1 MEISRYLFQSPYS
14 SQFQVG
20 KVDPS
25 SVSTK
30 TTEQDNSGLESAI
43 NQPLENA
50 SSFKATQE
58 KEVVPT
64 VSDGTNLDVYA

>member
-1 MEISRYLFQSPYS
+1 MDISRYLFQSPYS

-25 SVSTK
+25 SVGTK
-30 TTEQDNSGLESAI
+30 TTEQDSSGLEGAI

-58 KEVVPT
+58 KEVITT
-64 VSDGTNLDVYA
+64 VSDATSLDVYA